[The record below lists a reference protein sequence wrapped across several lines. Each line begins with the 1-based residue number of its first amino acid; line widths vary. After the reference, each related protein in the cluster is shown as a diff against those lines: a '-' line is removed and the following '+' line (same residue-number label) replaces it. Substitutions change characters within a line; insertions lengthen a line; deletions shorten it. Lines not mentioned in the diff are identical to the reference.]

1 MSVAGPPDLYVKSCV
16 SAFRESKGSWKS
28 HTWAPAV
35 TGTLLRASDHSF
47 PVPVFTQDE
56 LPKPSEEVR
65 RTYDAAFPLTAGG
78 ESKGKGV
85 SFSLSVCR
93 EQAHR

>member
-1 MSVAGPPDLYVKSCV
+1 MSVAGPPDLYVKSRV
-16 SAFRESKGSWKS
+16 SAFREPKGGWISP
-28 HTWAPAV
+28 TWAPTV

-56 LPKPSEEVR
+56 LPKPSGEVR
-65 RTYDAAFPLTAGG
+65 RTYDAAFPLTPRG

-85 SFSLSVCR
+85 SCSVSVFR
-93 EQAHR
+93 EQSHR